1 MARLHT
7 TGNTAA
13 TRGRRTYQHE
23 QRIIEEQKVKVS
35 KGPEKIRGIGKIK
48 KKEVCPFTMKM
59 SAMLDA
65 GLPVLQCVEALEEQ
79 TDNVEFKKVCR
90 GIYQRVEGGDA
101 FAVALEP
108 YENIFGDLY
117 VKMINAGEQS
127 GNLPD
132 VCAKLAHYME
142 KSAAIRNKVKSAMMY
157 PTVVICIAACM
168 TAGLIT
174 FVVPIFADMFSS
186 LGGDLPGPT
195 KALIALSNIFQDYWY
210 LVIGGIAGLIYG
222 FKWFG
227 NTPGGRMTLDRT
239 YLNLPMF
246 GSIVMKVVIGRMSR
260 TFASL
265 LQSGMPILQTV
276 KIVSETS
283 GNKFIEEAISEAYT
297 DIENGKTITDA
308 FERTKRFPSMLIHMI
323 RAGEKTASMEKMLEK
338 VADFYEDEVDNA
350 LEGLSSMLEPILMVG
365 IGSVVGGIVICMF
378 MPIFKIGQAVTG

>member
-1 MARLHT
+1 MARLN
-7 TGNTAA
+7 TGATAGA
-13 TRGRRTYQHE
+13 TRGRRTYQH
-23 QRIIEEQKVKVS
+23 QQNAKEQKAAES
-35 KGPEKIRGIGKIK
+35 KKDNGKIRGIKKIRN
-48 KKEVCPFTMKM
+48 KEVCPFTMKM

-79 TDNVEFKKVCR
+79 TDNPEFKKVCR
-90 GIYQRVEGGDA
+90 GIYEGVEAGDA

-117 VKMINAGEQS
+117 IKMINAGEQS

-157 PTVVICIAACM
+157 PTVVICIAACL
-168 TAGLIT
+168 TAALVT
-174 FVVPIFADMFSS
+174 FVVPIFAEMFSS

-195 KALIALSNIFQDYWY
+195 KALIATSNAFQDYWY
-210 LVIGGIAGLIYG
+210 IIIAAVASLIYG
-222 FKWFG
+222 FKWYG
-227 NTPGGRMTLDRT
+227 NTPTGRMTLDRT
-239 YLNLPMF
+239 YLNLPLF